1 MPITDGLDQA
11 LANSAIALL
20 QADLGPPA
28 LVVCDGVVPN
38 GTSVNA
44 GYVLVYTTISR
55 PSDDPDNSGDGKTR
69 VWVVRWIC
77 HCVGGTATTARAV
90 AQRVRTALLDVR
102 PTVTGFSASAVGPI
116 RMEGDSQP
124 PQRDE
129 TTGVLVMDAV
139 ETYRLRATS

>member
-11 LANSAIALL
+11 LANAGIALL

-28 LVVCDGVVPN
+28 LVVYDGVVPASPDTN
-38 GTSVNA
+38 R
-44 GYVLVYTTISR
+44 GYVLVYTSVSR

-69 VWVVRWIC
+69 VWVARWIC
-77 HCVGGTATTARAV
+77 HCVGGTATSARAV

-124 PQRDE
+124 SQRDE
-129 TTGVLVMDAV
+129 TTGVLVMDTV
-139 ETYRLRATS
+139 EVYRLRATN

>member
-11 LANSAIALL
+11 LANAGIALL
-20 QADLGPPA
+20 QADLGPPP
-28 LVVCDGVVPN
+28 LVVYDGVVPATASAN
-38 GTSVNA
+38 G

-55 PSDDPDNSGDGKTR
+55 PSDDPDNALVGRTG

-77 HCVGGTATTARAV
+77 HCVGGTASGARAV

-102 PTVTGFSASAVGPI
+102 PTVAGLSCGLI

-139 ETYRLRATS
+139 ETYRLRATN